1 MGETMLNE
9 TASSGGGGFAI
20 RSLDWASAFLQKE
33 VGIALTATLLVGLYT
48 LVAFWLK
55 NRRPGQLT
63 TWPLIGSLPT
73 LTPQWPRLYEF
84 ITEQLEKNDVLWAGF
99 AFGFEGVYIADPPSV
114 EYILKTNFP
123 NFPKGVGVQERMR
136 ELLGHGIFAADG
148 LQWKNTRKVASL
160 EFSSSILRDHSAD
173 VFKEL
178 SLTLT
183 RIVSQY
189 TDSKTPINMQDLFM
203 RMTLDGTCKVG
214 FGVEL
219 GCLSPS
225 LPEVPFHSNFDL
237 ANELSFHRYI
247 DPFWK
252 VKKFFNKGDE
262 KVLKKCVDAMDEFVY
277 DVINR
282 RRAEL
287 QAAQNDGPQRPDL
300 LTRFMT
306 MTDKAD
312 EALSDKAIRDH
323 VVNFIIAGRDTTAI
337 TLSWF
342 IYRICLHPQ
351 VAEKIFQEVT
361 ALEEDE
367 NALDGDEEQSDDPIE
382 RFARV
387 LSFYNVAKLKYL
399 HCALT
404 ETLRLYPAVPL
415 DGKIAEADDVLP
427 NGAKV
432 KKGTLVTYASYSMG
446 RLEKV
451 WGPDARMFKPE
462 RWLKDGSFHPESPFK
477 FVSFHGGLRQCLGKE
492 SAYLQMKITAALL
505 VRFFKFELVPNQDV
519 RPRVMFVLAMAEG
532 VKVIATRR

>member
-1 MGETMLNE
+1 M
-9 TASSGGGGFAI
+9 
-20 RSLDWASAFLQKE
+20 RFLCSPDP
-33 VGIALTATLLVGLYT
+33 GLCGDDH
-48 LVAFWLK
+48 LPGRV
-55 NRRPGQLT
+55 RREIT
-63 TWPLIGSLPT
+63 DLIF
-73 LTPQWPRLYEF
+73 RC
-84 ITEQLEKNDVLWAGF
+84 V
-99 AFGFEGVYIADPPSV
+99 
-114 EYILKTNFP
+114 
-123 NFPKGVGVQERMR
+123 KGVGVQERMR

-342 IYRICLHPQ
+342 IYRICLHPE